1 MYGFFVPRRYLMQQ
15 EFAFSDTKVICF
27 VPLVRLSL
35 SATIIALKDAATYLL
50 IKALLKEG
58 FKLIALVL
66 LLYPASALSRESVGT
81 PTLRTTSVGR
91 RGRL

>member
-1 MYGFFVPRRYLMQQ
+1 MQQ

-50 IKALLKEG
+50 IKALRKEE

-66 LLYPASALSRESVGT
+66 
-81 PTLRTTSVGR
+81 
-91 RGRL
+91 